1 MGDTNSKTWRRL
13 LVLTLAV
20 ILAGSGMMIRI
31 FVWYHDR
38 IYNQILEED
47 MLQIDE
53 TSQYVANGIRS
64 ELTHSI
70 HVLQNMNESLNLA
83 GAISEEEAQKFLQ
96 EANKDES
103 FSEIGIS
110 YLEEF
115 APDNTDM
122 KITKKEFADVLE
134 QDGYYIS
141 NV

>member
-83 GAISEEEAQKFLQ
+83 GVVSEEEAQKSCR
-96 EANKDES
+96 KP
-103 FSEIGIS
+103 IR
-110 YLEEF
+110 
-115 APDNTDM
+115 
-122 KITKKEFADVLE
+122 
-134 QDGYYIS
+134 
-141 NV
+141 

>member
-70 HVLQNMNESLNLA
+70 HVLKNMYESLNLA
-83 GAISEEEAQKFLQ
+83 GAVSEEEAQKFLQ

-110 YLEEF
+110 AYLIWRNL
-115 APDNTDM
+115 PRT
-122 KITKKEFADVLE
+122 IQT
-134 QDGYYIS
+134 
-141 NV
+141 

>member
-1 MGDTNSKTWRRL
+1 MIKVRNFTKGNGDRRDKYMGDTNSKTWRRL

-70 HVLQNMNESLNLA
+70 HVLKNMYESLNLA
-83 GAISEEEAQKFLQ
+83 GAVSEEEAQKFLQ

-110 YLEEF
+110 AYLIWRNL
-115 APDNTDM
+115 PRT
-122 KITKKEFADVLE
+122 IQT
-134 QDGYYIS
+134 
-141 NV
+141 